1 MRCRTLCPI
10 LISTGSTQRTEL
22 ACELYRDQYTCNQ
35 CTTRQ
40 MKSWLLPVS
49 TLRKRL
55 REERQLST
63 PMAQAASPWPK
74 GNGQQQI
81 AGQLGPLLCWA
92 VVFADIGSSIYYL
105 PGLLLGRG
113 GNPAGFFV
121 LLTHSVFFLLT
132 LLVCEM

>member
-1 MRCRTLCPI
+1 MRCGTLGPI
-10 LISTGSTQRTEL
+10 LISTGSIQRTEL

-55 REERQLST
+55 REERQLSP
-63 PMAQAASPWPK
+63 PMAQAASPLPK
-74 GNGQQQI
+74 GNGQHQI

-92 VVFADIGSSIYYL
+92 VVFADIGSAIFYRS
-105 PGLLLGRG
+105 G
-113 GNPAGFFV
+113 V
-121 LLTHSVFFLLT
+121 LHSRLRKLA
-132 LLVCEM
+132 